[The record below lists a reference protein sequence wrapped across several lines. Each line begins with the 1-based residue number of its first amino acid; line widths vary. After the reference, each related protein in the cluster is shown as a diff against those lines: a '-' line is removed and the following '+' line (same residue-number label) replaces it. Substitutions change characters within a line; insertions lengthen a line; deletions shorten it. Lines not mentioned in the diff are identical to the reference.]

1 MIIRCVIL
9 IPLFLFFL
17 HYARKDFLYHRRQRK
32 VPVAERILH
41 GGIGAI
47 IGGMLLQAIL
57 GNSQLMLLALVLF
70 VVLGGADE
78 YVFHRGIPGDESDIH
93 AKEHLALAIFV
104 VASLVIDWIQEH
116 GVEVSSNLK
125 GLGL

>member
-9 IPLFLFFL
+9 VPLFLFFL
-17 HYARKDFLYHRRQRK
+17 YYARKDFLYHRRQRK

-41 GGIGAI
+41 GGIGVI
-47 IGGMLLQAIL
+47 IGGMFLQAIL

-78 YVFHRGIPGDESDIH
+78 YLFHRGIPGDESDIH
-93 AKEHLALAIFV
+93 AKEHLALTIFV
-104 VASLVIDWIQEH
+104 VASLAIDWMQEH
-116 GVEVSSNLK
+116 GSVRF
-125 GLGL
+125 